1 MQAPLVPQAAIR
13 THAPNA
19 RRDTKTTQLPR
30 SLSRISPFIS
40 NCLFPM
46 SNLFDSSSFRGTLLP
61 ALYLLAI
68 GLAGCSQPATTNA
81 TTPAQPD
88 MKKAARAPAVAS
100 STDTPQD
107 DDLATF
113 AKGLGAHCDDAP
125 KGHGCVLGNMDAGD
139 FYDIELSPDC
149 GPEGFFAG
157 VSERDAPLLDTLP
170 VTGSKA
176 KINARLSDG
185 QFVCVQATARV
196 GQQANYYYVVSIP
209 TSSVAACQGKP
220 ICNQYGDRPIIFVA
234 QQNSGKACALTS
246 SGRPRGDCARGWVE
260 PQKLDVFSNG
270 I

>member
-1 MQAPLVPQAAIR
+1 MS
-13 THAPNA
+13 
-19 RRDTKTTQLPR
+19 D
-30 SLSRISPFIS
+30 LSNS
-40 NCLFPM
+40 N
-46 SNLFDSSSFRGTLLP
+46 SFRGTLLP
-61 ALYLLAI
+61 ALCLLAI

-81 TTPAQPD
+81 TNTAQPD
-88 MKKAARAPAVAS
+88 VKKAPQAPPAAS
-100 STDTPQD
+100 PTDTPQGG
-107 DDLATF
+107 DLADF
-113 AKGLGAHCDDAP
+113 AKGLGAHCDDAA
-125 KGHGCVLGNMDAGD
+125 KGLGCVLGNMDAGD

-209 TSSVAACQGKP
+209 TSSVAACRGKP
-220 ICNQYGDRPIIFVA
+220 ICSQYGDRPITFVA
-234 QQNSGKACALTS
+234 QQNTGKACALTS
-246 SGRPRGDCARGWVE
+246 DARPQGDCARGWVE
-260 PQKLDVFSNG
+260 PKNLDVFSNG